1 MRKKIITASLLLLP
15 IVIYLGLRNNQ
26 GNSEETYVNEVL
38 KERSEKEDYM
48 QTSSSSPF
56 INKLATYEP
65 LKYYEVDP
73 AFKVKA
79 EVEKINELS
88 YINVSE
94 SDGSSKQYIK
104 YAWLNFELSQQ
115 PLRLLVLKPV
125 GFGQMNVLFTA
136 FADETSGSATYGSG
150 RYLDLS
156 FKNASSITLDFN
168 KAYNPYCAYDES
180 FACPFPPTENILPI
194 SITAGEK
201 VYHQ

>member
-65 LKYYEVDP
+65 LKYYDVDP
-73 AFKVKA
+73 AFKVNA

-136 FADETSGSATYGSG
+136 DRKS
-150 RYLDLS
+150 
-156 FKNASSITLDFN
+156 
-168 KAYNPYCAYDES
+168 
-180 FACPFPPTENILPI
+180 
-194 SITAGEK
+194 
-201 VYHQ
+201 VV